1 MGFFFRDLTDSR
13 LIPTYCCSLVS
24 MSKEE
29 LQAQDLVQRGEIDQ
43 AIIATYQQLKPES
56 ARILRIIGALY
67 DEKKGDY
74 SIAINY
80 YEKALQIQEKV
91 YRYNLILN

>member
-1 MGFFFRDLTDSR
+1 
-13 LIPTYCCSLVS
+13 

-43 AIIATYQQLKPES
+43 AIATYKQLKPES

-74 SIAINY
+74 NIAINY